1 MKKKLSNRVISIL
14 LVVVVFV
21 TSIPLMSWTAIA
33 QTVVP
38 AVLAA
43 QDDSVA
49 EISED
54 NSVSQTSE
62 NKYINVSY
70 PKSADGYTYEE
81 DKTSGSEG
89 T

>member
-1 MKKKLSNRVISIL
+1 MFMKKKLSNRVISIL
-14 LVVVVFV
+14 LAVAFFV

-49 EISED
+49 ETSED

-62 NKYINVSY
+62 NSGISVDY
-70 PKSADGYTYEE
+70 PKSADKKDRWTYR
-81 DKTSGSEG
+81 SG
-89 T
+89 